1 MRPSLI
7 LTRGCRSA
15 SAGLGLARRGGRGCF
30 PGGAVSPIGR
40 GVARQYGVQK
50 VDLAEA
56 LALLAELE
64 PLRSTRL
71 VLELRHRFDCSE
83 RAAKDAIS
91 ILRRGDW
98 IEHGHRPP
106 AGAGEHGSQQEAQ
119 PRPADGKR
127 YGVNERGHS
136 LLAHPNGPRLLRIAR
151 KLFTTCPF
159 PQGTP
164 VPAGDRG
171 RGRTRA
177 GAPPLRA
184 QPTQR
189 RSQPATSHP
198 GRCSSL
204 EHPCRHPRGHPA
216 LSRVGPASRRCRG

>member
-1 MRPSLI
+1 M
-7 LTRGCRSA
+7 
-15 SAGLGLARRGGRGCF
+15 
-30 PGGAVSPIGR
+30 
-40 GVARQYGVQK
+40 ARQYGVQK

-136 LLAHPNGPRLLRIAR
+136 LLAHPNGPRLLRSAR
-151 KLFTTCPF
+151 KLFTTCPSPKVRRF
-159 PQGTP
+159 QQATAAREGLEQTLRRFEHNLLSAVHSPPPRTP
-164 VPAGDRG
+164 VGVRPWNI
-171 RGRTRA
+171 RA
-177 GAPPLRA
+177 AIREAIRP
-184 QPTQR
+184 
-189 RSQPATSHP
+189 
-198 GRCSSL
+198 
-204 EHPCRHPRGHPA
+204 
-216 LSRVGPASRRCRG
+216 

>member
-1 MRPSLI
+1 LLS
-7 LTRGCRSA
+7 
-15 SAGLGLARRGGRGCF
+15 RRRRF
-30 PGGAVSPIGR
+30 SDRR

-106 AGAGEHGSQQEAQ
+106 AGAGGHG
-119 PRPADGKR
+119 
-127 YGVNERGHS
+127 
-136 LLAHPNGPRLLRIAR
+136 
-151 KLFTTCPF
+151 
-159 PQGTP
+159 
-164 VPAGDRG
+164 
-171 RGRTRA
+171 
-177 GAPPLRA
+177 
-184 QPTQR
+184 
-189 RSQPATSHP
+189 
-198 GRCSSL
+198 
-204 EHPCRHPRGHPA
+204 
-216 LSRVGPASRRCRG
+216 ASRRLSRDRLAASAMG

>member
-1 MRPSLI
+1 MPVGVCWVGPG
-7 LTRGCRSA
+7 T
-15 SAGLGLARRGGRGCF
+15 ARR
-30 PGGAVSPIGR
+30 PGLLSRRRRFSDRR

-151 KLFTTCPF
+151 KLFTTCPSPKVRRF
-159 PQGTP
+159 QQATAAREGLEQALRRFEHNLLSAVHSPPPRTP
-164 VPAGDRG
+164 VGVRPWNI
-171 RGRTRA
+171 RA
-177 GAPPLRA
+177 AIREAIRP
-184 QPTQR
+184 
-189 RSQPATSHP
+189 
-198 GRCSSL
+198 
-204 EHPCRHPRGHPA
+204 
-216 LSRVGPASRRCRG
+216 

>member
-1 MRPSLI
+1 
-7 LTRGCRSA
+7 
-15 SAGLGLARRGGRGCF
+15 
-30 PGGAVSPIGR
+30 
-40 GVARQYGVQK
+40 VARQYGVQK

-106 AGAGEHGSQQEAQ
+106 AGAGGHGSQQEAQ

-151 KLFTTCPF
+151 KLFTTCPSPRYAGSSRRPPPGKDSSRRSAASSTTYSAPF
-159 PQGTP
+159 TARHLAPRSVFVPGTSVP
-164 VPAGDRG
+164 PSARPSGSEPRRPRKPALPRLNGRSVSLKPAG
-171 RGRTRA
+171 RA
-177 GAPPLRA
+177 GLGEDAPRLGQQALLR
-184 QPTQR
+184 
-189 RSQPATSHP
+189 
-198 GRCSSL
+198 L
-204 EHPCRHPRGHPA
+204 RGP
-216 LSRVGPASRRCRG
+216 